1 MKKTS
6 PCARHF
12 AAVNARLAA
21 EQSAAKD
28 DSTMPKDATIYERY
42 LAKLQHDHL
51 RLKSIQSEL
60 GKAELKKLLIP
71 EYLAYI
77 EGVLQAGASGQDDVF
92 TTLMIWTFDAGDY
105 DLGLKI
111 AAVVLSSD
119 MKLPD
124 RFSRTPATM
133 VAEEVANAALSAL
146 KADEQFDVDILLRT
160 LTLTAEHDMP
170 DQVRAKL
177 HLAIGRAVRASNDD
191 TNTAALELAK
201 DHLASAIKLHDG
213 CGGKKDLEKTESLL
227 KKHAAPPAAT

>member
-1 MKKTS
+1 MALS
-6 PCARHF
+6 PAQQVQQRKR
-12 AAVNARLAA
+12 AALAA
-21 EQSAAKD
+21 AAAAPTQIMANATVYEQH
-28 DSTMPKDATIYERY
+28 
-42 LAKLQHDHL
+42 LAKLQQDHL
-51 RLKSIQSEL
+51 RLKNVQSE
-60 GKAELKKLLIP
+60 KAKGLLKAQLLP
-71 EYLAYI
+71 TYDPYI
-77 EGVLQAGASGQDDVF
+77 DGVLSAGQGAQDDVI
-92 TTLMIWTFDAGDY
+92 TTLMIWTLDAANYARALDMAEYILAHG
-105 DLGLKI
+105 
-111 AAVVLSSD
+111 

-201 DHLASAIKLHDG
+201 EHLAAAIKLHDS